1 MTHGAAAL
9 AASPIAERAVIAGLP
24 TVLDPHLTLRAS
36 RARAAAAP
44 RAASRGRALLA
55 RLRELLEDH
64 GDYFAELER
73 SLPAHERDR
82 RRARRDAD
90 RLVLIAML
98 TR

>member
-1 MTHGAAAL
+1 MTHGAAAM
-9 AASPIAERAVIAGLP
+9 AASPGAYGAVIAGLP
-24 TVLDPHLTLRAS
+24 TVLDPDLMMRAS
-36 RARAAAAP
+36 RVRAAAAP
-44 RAASRGRALLA
+44 RAASRGRAFLA
-55 RLRELLEDH
+55 RLRELFEDH

-82 RRARRDAD
+82 RRARRDGD

>member
-1 MTHGAAAL
+1 M
-9 AASPIAERAVIAGLP
+9 AERAVITGLP
-24 TVLDPHLTLRAS
+24 TALDPNLVTRAS
-36 RARAAAAP
+36 RARIAAAP
-44 RAASRGRALLA
+44 RAASRGRALFA
-55 RLRELLEDH
+55 RLRELLADH

-73 SLPAHERDR
+73 SLPPHERER